1 MKRESFLV
9 RPSCSG
15 TVVAVD
21 ACSARSFARHAHD
34 EFGVGLMTNGA
45 QRSGSGRG
53 PVEAVRGNLITVNP
67 AELHDGAP
75 IGPARSWSML
85 YLPQDVV
92 GTIVADLEEGRRS
105 TRELHAPVVDDQ
117 RLARLFLA
125 SRRAALHPQGKLAF
139 EERLLALFSGLF
151 DMGQRPGGGSGGR
164 LLRARERID
173 DAPARSH
180 SLTDLAALAGLSRYQ
195 TLRGFAR
202 LTGLTPHA
210 YVIQRRLDT
219 ARSLIRHGST
229 LADAAIEA
237 GFADQSHMHRV
248 FVARHGFTPGAY
260 AGAFRHQRAISS
272 KIGVARFY

>member
-1 MKRESFLV
+1 M
-9 RPSCSG
+9 
-15 TVVAVD
+15 D

-34 EFGVGLMTNGA
+34 EFGVGLMTDGA
-45 QRSGSGRG
+45 QRSTSGCG

-92 GTIVADLEEGRRS
+92 GAVVADLEDGQRS
-105 TRELHAPVVDDQ
+105 TRELHAPVVDDP
-117 RLARLFLA
+117 RLARLFMA
-125 SRRAALHPQGKLAF
+125 TRRAALHAQGEPAF
-139 EERLLALFSGLF
+139 EERLPMLLAGLF
-151 DMGQRPGGGSGGR
+151 GMGQQRADIGGR
-164 LLRARERID
+164 LSRVRERID
-173 DAPARSH
+173 DAPARTLG
-180 SLTDLAALAGLSRYQ
+180 LTELAALAGLSRYQ
-195 TLRGFAR
+195 TVRGFAR

-210 YVIQRRLDT
+210 YVMQRRLDT

-237 GFADQSHMHRV
+237 GFADQSHLHRI

-260 AGAFRHQRAISS
+260 ADAFRPLR
-272 KIGVARFY
+272 V